1 MLMRF
6 WHYILILKE
15 RVDGSSGYSTYKQKV
30 KSVKRNEFLFIIF
43 FISIK
48 LYNKSNIFYHNP
60 ISLDICKIYIFKKKI
75 MILQKPK

>member
-30 KSVKRNEFLFIIF
+30 KSVKRNDEFLFIIF
-43 FISIK
+43 FISVNESDHME
-48 LYNKSNIFYHNP
+48 YR
-60 ISLDICKIYIFKKKI
+60 
-75 MILQKPK
+75 